1 MEITSEDFR
10 YFYLQFSVI
19 FKRLLPE
26 KTRISK
32 LPNEFGIVKKKISM
46 YIGGDDVKIKP

>member
-32 LPNEFGIVKKKISM
+32 LPNEFGIVKKKTQ
-46 YIGGDDVKIKP
+46 YVYWG

>member
-32 LPNEFGIVKKKISM
+32 LPNEFGIVKKKNPICILGVM
-46 YIGGDDVKIKP
+46 MLK